1 MTKEDLKIGME
12 VFGFKF
18 NGPNSDCGY
27 TKKMDDYINQPG
39 KIFSISSTTFQVK
52 FENKEIW
59 NYPIKEFLEQQ
70 TPIDLTELFNN
81 IQKL

>member
-1 MTKEDLKIGME
+1 
-12 VFGFKF
+12 
-18 NGPNSDCGY
+18 
-27 TKKMDDYINQPG
+27 MDDYINQPG